1 MRCPHQQQQ
10 QISQLWGVMPDAS
23 EEVWKQRVL
32 HRQKVLET
40 LQARVAR
47 LSQQQQQ
54 GSGTPQH
61 CNEDNTQ
68 QCNLDSSQ
76 PQPLRTPSAQSR
88 ASSAVTKEWIQCVPG
103 PDPQDRAIS
112 RRQWR
117 KAVDEWFKSSLMM
130 AECHGSVVSTEE
142 CISTNCDADSD
153 CSE

>member
-1 MRCPHQQQQ
+1 M
-10 QISQLWGVMPDAS
+10 
-23 EEVWKQRVL
+23 L

-54 GSGTPQH
+54 GSGTPQY
-61 CNEDNTQ
+61 CNEENTQ
-68 QCNLDSSQ
+68 HCNLDSSA
-76 PQPLRTPSAQSR
+76 PQLLRTPSTQSR
-88 ASSAVTKEWIQCVPG
+88 ASSEVTKEWVQYVPG
-103 PDPQDRAIS
+103 PDPQDRTIS

-117 KAVDEWFKSSLMM
+117 KAVDEWFKSSLMI

-153 CSE
+153 